1 MTRKK
6 LLKKLQSLL
15 DKSDDAKKQD
25 IKKLHKVV
33 KELKQKQKHLEQRL
47 EDTEDEK
54 ERSKLQQNIEVI
66 KLQRKK
72 GVTVYRHL
80 KEGGSTG
87 KLANPD

>member
-33 KELKQKQKHLEQRL
+33 KELKQKQKHLEHRL
-47 EDTEDEK
+47 DDTQDEK
-54 ERSKLQQNIEVI
+54 ERSRLLKDIEVI
-66 KLQRKK
+66 QLQRKK
-72 GVTVYRHL
+72 GAAVYRRL
-80 KEGGSTG
+80 KEERDTDRTAS
-87 KLANPD
+87 AD

>member
-15 DKSDDAKKQD
+15 DKSDDARKQD

-33 KELKQKQKHLEQRL
+33 KELKQKQKHLEHRL

-54 ERSKLQQNIEVI
+54 ERSKLSQNIEVV

-72 GVTVYRHL
+72 GVAVYRQL
-80 KEGGSTG
+80 KGESSTG
-87 KLANPD
+87 KLADED